1 MTGKPFDQAGAG
13 MPLNRNART
22 GLILAAV
29 ALVFFAAVIVKYWLI
44 R

>member
-1 MTGKPFDQAGAG
+1 
-13 MPLNRNART
+13 MPLSRNART